1 MPGCAEYPVYV
12 NSQPRPVC
20 WPQSLFSLVTE
31 IAPNPGDQYSV
42 QGPGGTR
49 SLPLVHLSPPLGYLR
64 WEVLCEPLALSA
76 SRGSLLY
83 FAAYVPPSQPLPFI
97 CVLQSGRQSRPQ
109 LGLPLLTP
117 VVTASFTRLACSVSW
132 GYVSSSESGP
142 SHIPTLQGLNEEPC
156 VSA

>member
-1 MPGCAEYPVYV
+1 MFGQCLTLCLLLLSTQCMLTLSH
-12 NSQPRPVC
+12 N
-20 WPQSLFSLVTE
+20 LFAGPSHSSLVTE
-31 IAPNPGDQYSV
+31 IAPSPGDQYSV

-49 SLPLVHLSPPLGYLR
+49 FLPLVHLSPPLGYLR

-117 VVTASFTRLACSVSW
+117 VVNSLFHATGLLSFL
-132 GYVSSSESGP
+132 
-142 SHIPTLQGLNEEPC
+142 GLC
-156 VSA
+156 FFI